1 MADIVFLALLIV
13 HVGSI
18 VSWMGGAVLF
28 VSVITP
34 SLSSMSPTARGEF
47 VISTLPR
54 FFRFI
59 QVSSTLAVLAG
70 LSLYGYM
77 IIANRPPTPSA
88 LASLS
93 AGALIALV
101 ALVIFYG
108 IGRPAG
114 RKMVAL
120 AKQMGQ
126 GPSGDLAGQLA
137 VQQRKAA
144 MASRIGVSLLGITL
158 VLMIIGAGI

>member
-1 MADIVFLALLIV
+1 MADFVFLALLTV
-13 HVGSI
+13 HIGSI
-18 VSWMGGAVLF
+18 VAWMGGATLF

-34 SLSSMSPTARGEF
+34 SLGSLSPAARGEF
-47 VISTLPR
+47 VVSILPR

-59 QVSSTLAVLAG
+59 SGSSTLAVIAG

-77 IIANRPPTPSA
+77 IASGRPPTTNA
-88 LASLS
+88 QASLS

-101 ALVIFYG
+101 ALGIFYG

-114 RKMVAL
+114 KKMVAL
-120 AKQMGQ
+120 VKQMAQ

-137 VQQRKAA
+137 VQQRKAS
-144 MASRIGVSLLGITL
+144 MASRISLSLLGITL
-158 VLMIIGAGI
+158 VLMVIGAGI

>member
-1 MADIVFLALLIV
+1 MADIVFLALLIL

-34 SLSSMSPTARGEF
+34 SIGSMSLSARGEF
-47 VISTLPR
+47 VTATLPR

-59 QVSSTLAVLAG
+59 QGSSTLAVLAG

-88 LASLS
+88 QASLS
-93 AGALIALV
+93 AGALIAPV
-101 ALVIFYG
+101 ALVVFYG

-114 RKMVAL
+114 KNMLVL
-120 AKQMGQ
+120 VKQMAQ
-126 GPSGDLAGQLA
+126 GPSCDLAGQRA
-137 VQQRKAA
+137 VQLCKSAI
-144 MASRIGVSLLGITL
+144 ASRIGVSLLGITL

>member
-1 MADIVFLALLIV
+1 MPDIVFLALLIV

-18 VSWMGGAVLF
+18 VSWMGGAILF

-34 SLSSMSPTARGEF
+34 SLSSMSPAARGEF
-47 VISTLPR
+47 VISILPR

-59 QVSSTLAVLAG
+59 QGSSTLAVLAG

-77 IIANRPPTPSA
+77 IIANRPPTTSA
-88 LASLS
+88 QASLS

-101 ALVIFYG
+101 ALVIFYS

-114 RKMVAL
+114 KKMVSL
-120 AKQMGQ
+120 VKQMAQ
-126 GPSGDLAGQLA
+126 GPSGDLVAQLA

-144 MASRIGVSLLGITL
+144 MASRIGVALLGITL
-158 VLMIIGAGI
+158 ILMIVGAGI